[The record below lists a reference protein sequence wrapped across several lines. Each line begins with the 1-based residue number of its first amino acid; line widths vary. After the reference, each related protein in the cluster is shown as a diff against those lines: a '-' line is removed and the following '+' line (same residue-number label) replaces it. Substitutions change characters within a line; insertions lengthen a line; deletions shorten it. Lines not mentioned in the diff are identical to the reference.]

1 MIRYR
6 SEKQRT
12 LDGFETPFQ
21 TALDPNNRWLKLSEC
36 IPWDDLAEGY
46 YADLSSSQG

>member
-1 MIRYR
+1 MIRYC

-21 TALDPNNRWLKLSEC
+21 VALDAENRWVKLSEC
-36 IPWDDLAEGY
+36 IPWDKLDFGHF
-46 YADLSSSQG
+46 S